1 MDNRYKT
8 IKRASI
14 IGVIGNSLISIF
26 KLFAGFY
33 TGSMAVISDGV
44 DSATDIITSLITLVT
59 AKIAS
64 RPPDKGHPYGHGRA
78 ETVATKLLSFVI
90 TFAGLQL
97 FIKTLGQII
106 NREESAIPGVLAFI
120 ATVVSIVGKIALAL
134 HKRSVG
140 KKVNSQMMIADAK
153 NMQNDI
159 LISSIVLIGLFFTN
173 ILNLPIIDKIMAL
186 GISIF
191 IIKVGFEIFLETSN
205 ELMDGIIDTDIY
217 KKIFDAVEKVE
228 GATNPHRTRV
238 RKMNNLLLIDLDIEI
253 DPDISVR
260 EGHDIATEVDKSLRR
275 EINNIY
281 DVMIH
286 MEPIGIHEPEEKYG
300 LSTKD
305 LES

>member
-1 MDNRYKT
+1 MDNRYRK
-8 IKRASI
+8 IKKASI
-14 IGVIGNSLISIF
+14 IGVIGNSVISLF

-64 RPPDKGHPYGHGRA
+64 RPPDTGHPYGHGRA

-97 FIKTLGQII
+97 FIKTLSQII
-106 NREESAIPGVLAFI
+106 NSETTGLPGTLAFV
-120 ATVVSIVGKIALAL
+120 ATLFSIVGKIGLAL
-134 HKRSVG
+134 HKKSVG

-173 ILNLPIIDKIMAL
+173 VLKMPIIDRIMAL
-186 GISIF
+186 GISLF

-205 ELMDGIIDTDIY
+205 ELMDGLVDTDIY
-217 KKIFDAVEKVE
+217 KRVFKAVEKVQ

-238 RKMNNLLLIDLDIEI
+238 RKMNNLLLIDLDIEV
-253 DPDISVR
+253 DPDITVSQ
-260 EGHDIATEVDKSLRR
+260 GHDIATAVDRSIRN
-275 EINNIY
+275 EIKNVY

-300 LSTKD
+300 LSIKD
-305 LES
+305 L